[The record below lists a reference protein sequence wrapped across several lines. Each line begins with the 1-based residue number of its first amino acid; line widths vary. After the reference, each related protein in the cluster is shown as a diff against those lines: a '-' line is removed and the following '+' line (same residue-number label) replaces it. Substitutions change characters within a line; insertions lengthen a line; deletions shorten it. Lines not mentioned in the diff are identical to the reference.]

1 MLPRQA
7 RRQEVMANR
16 AEARR
21 INAQPGIA
29 AQRQAQMM
37 QGTPTPTPRPG
48 AGLAPVQMMGQGQP
62 MIPTAGPDAGMRAQP
77 GQQLPGMANNPYDR
91 EALDRYI
98 QYLQLYAPGGNNV

>member
-7 RRQEVMANR
+7 RRQEVIANR
-16 AEARR
+16 EQARR

-29 AQRQAQMM
+29 AQRQAMM

-48 AGLAPVQMMGQGQP
+48 AGLAPVQTMGQGQP
-62 MIPTAGPDAGMRAQP
+62 MIPTAGTDAGMQAQP
-77 GQQLPGMANNPYDR
+77 GQQKPGIANNPYDG

-98 QYLQLYAPGGNNV
+98 QHLKRYAPGGNNV